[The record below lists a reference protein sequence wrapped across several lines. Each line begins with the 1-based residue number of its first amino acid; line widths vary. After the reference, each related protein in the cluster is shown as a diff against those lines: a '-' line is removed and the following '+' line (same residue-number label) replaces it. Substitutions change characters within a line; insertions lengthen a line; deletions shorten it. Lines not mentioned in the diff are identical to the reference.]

1 MTCSGMRSGCAQT
14 PARRYGVH
22 ASSPQQHCLARLA
35 RRRTKTVSAAEAVR
49 SQPRVRRAAL
59 QGAPH
64 AAAHLASPLAHST
77 QLRPDRTPARP
88 FGRSRPTCSL
98 PAAPVARPAPP
109 PAAAPGRGALAQG
122 AGPGLPAR
130 ALAAWRAAP
139 EAPAARPEP
148 LVVARPPCGGPSPRA
163 PGRSVPTSPGR
174 SSAAPRVPAASPRP
188 RPQVA

>member
-1 MTCSGMRSGCAQT
+1 MRRLLPGGTESTHPHHNSSVSSQTCAPPHQDCVRRRGGAQST
-14 PARRYGVH
+14 PGPARG
-22 ASSPQQHCLARLA
+22 SPAR
-35 RRRTKTVSAAEAVR
+35 T
-49 SQPRVRRAAL
+49 P

-77 QLRPDRTPARP
+77 QLGPDRAPTRP
-88 FGRSRPTCSL
+88 FGRSHPTCSL

-139 EAPAARPEP
+139 EAPAAQPVR
-148 LVVARPPCGGPSPRA
+148 LVVVRPPCGGPSPRA

-174 SSAAPRVPAASPRP
+174 STAAPRVPAASPRP